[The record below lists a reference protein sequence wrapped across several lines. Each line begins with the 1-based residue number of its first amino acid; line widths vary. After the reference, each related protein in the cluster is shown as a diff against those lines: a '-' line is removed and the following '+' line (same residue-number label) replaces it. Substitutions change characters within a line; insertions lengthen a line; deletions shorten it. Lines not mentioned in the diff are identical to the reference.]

1 MSFQPIGR
9 ANRVSEDPEQLIG
22 ELDKRKLKKVD
33 NAVVKIAICPPDK
46 LPISIRKL
54 DETEGDPPDYL
65 IVVTSDDNR
74 SVPRK
79 RTRAI
84 GKGEPGGKA

>member
-9 ANRVSEDPEQLIG
+9 ANKVSEDPEQLLG

-54 DETEGDPPDYL
+54 DEAEGDPPDYL
-65 IVVTSDDNR
+65 IVVTSDER
-74 SVPRK
+74 STPRK
-79 RTRAI
+79 RARTI
-84 GKGEPGGKA
+84 GKGEGGGKA